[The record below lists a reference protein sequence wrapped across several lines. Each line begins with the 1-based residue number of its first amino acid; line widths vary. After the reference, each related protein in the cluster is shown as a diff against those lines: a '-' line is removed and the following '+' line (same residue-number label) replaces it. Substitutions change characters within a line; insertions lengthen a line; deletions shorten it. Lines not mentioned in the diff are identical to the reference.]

1 MKAGAQ
7 VSRVAEAQRV
17 TKAQRAAG
25 AGKAPRAKNVAEV
38 EHDKLKTMMS
48 HLF

>member
-25 AGKAPRAKNVAEV
+25 AGKAPRTKNEAEV
-38 EHDKLKTMMS
+38 EHDTLKTMTS
-48 HLF
+48 LLF